1 MDNLAS
7 LNYICKKKT
16 LRTILTVFFTVE
28 LKLFSLFEEFKLMFE
43 YHQQFQV
50 ILMIICFSV
59 LTMLYFGFYKAPEN
73 ED

>member
-1 MDNLAS
+1 
-7 LNYICKKKT
+7 
-16 LRTILTVFFTVE
+16 
-28 LKLFSLFEEFKLMFE
+28 MFE